1 MPTIYPSRWGDYTI
15 RVISSSL
22 LRQLITV
29 YSLFSNTDPLPYF
42 YSTFICYNLGILPH
56 KEPQNRELSYDW
68 RLAKSAS
75 NEEVKDRKGNG
86 IIRLHRFRLMK
97 WKSEAIKIGRIS
109 EPGQYK
115 VQTRISDGTE
125 TSPYIDIAEFTIK
138 DKDEFGTGLVWIIVS
153 AVIGAIVGAIIRGA
167 S

>member
-1 MPTIYPSRWGDYTI
+1 MPTIYPSRWNGYTI

-22 LRQLITV
+22 LRQIITV
-29 YSLFSNTDPLPYF
+29 YSFLPNTDPLPYF
-42 YSTFICYNLGILPH
+42 YSTFICYKLGILPH
-56 KEPQNRELSYDW
+56 KKAQDRELDYDW
-68 RLAKSAS
+68 RLVESAS

-86 IIRLHRFRLMK
+86 IIKLHKFRLMK
-97 WKSEAIKIGRIS
+97 WRSEAIKIGRI
-109 EPGQYK
+109 PKTGQYK
-115 VQTRISDGTE
+115 VQIKIGSRTE